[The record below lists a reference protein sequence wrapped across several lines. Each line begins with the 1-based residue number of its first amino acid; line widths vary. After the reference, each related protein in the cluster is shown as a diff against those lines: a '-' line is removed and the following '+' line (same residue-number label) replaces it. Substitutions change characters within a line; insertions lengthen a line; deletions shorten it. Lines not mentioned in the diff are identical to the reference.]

1 MAAVVLVNVRS
12 SIWKRA
18 RKICREHLFSTHQLD
33 ESQGL
38 RLEKLTTLH
47 DYLRK
52 CSVAGRAVNVGKAVF
67 TTTVNLMMATL
78 FSVEL
83 ASFESDVAQN
93 LKETVENVMRILS
106 GRWSRVLGGIG
117 R

>member
-1 MAAVVLVNVRS
+1 MRTRSVYGKAHNFHKNSLGFLPVGS

-38 RLEKLTTLH
+38 RLEKLMTLH

-67 TTTVNLMMATL
+67 TTAVNLMTATL

-83 ASFESDVAQN
+83 ASFESDVA
-93 LKETVENVMRILS
+93 
-106 GRWSRVLGGIG
+106 
-117 R
+117 